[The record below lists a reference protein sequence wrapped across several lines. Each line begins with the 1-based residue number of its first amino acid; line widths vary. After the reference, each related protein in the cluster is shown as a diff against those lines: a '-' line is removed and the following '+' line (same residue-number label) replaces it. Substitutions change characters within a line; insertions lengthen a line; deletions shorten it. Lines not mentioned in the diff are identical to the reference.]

1 MRKVL
6 LKETTKHTL
15 RRLAPWAALL
25 ILLAGFAAVRGLA
38 GSFVIDY
45 DIMNGDF
52 QNYNPVRRLLAGQAP
67 YAQFAAYLGAG
78 ELYGVAAILLVVG
91 NTFARSMFAAD
102 FLTWF
107 CFELLILAVS
117 RALMGRGRP
126 ARALTPA

>member
-52 QNYNPVRRLLAGQAP
+52 QNYNPVRRLLAGQ
-67 YAQFAAYLGAG
+67 
-78 ELYGVAAILLVVG
+78 
-91 NTFARSMFAAD
+91 
-102 FLTWF
+102 FL
-107 CFELLILAVS
+107 
-117 RALMGRGRP
+117 R
-126 ARALTPA
+126 